1 MSKSRHHFIQIGDP
15 DDITGPLPIFVTKQ
29 RDDRAERL
37 RAVNYARAS
46 VGLEGFK
53 LSKADEENAR
63 AYVDGETTLDE
74 LIAASI
80 APT

>member
-1 MSKSRHHFIQIGDP
+1 MMSNDKPNFVE
-15 DDITGPLPIFVTKQ
+15 TGAAAPLPIFVTKQ

-53 LSKADEENAR
+53 LSAVVEEENAR
-63 AYVDGETTLDE
+63 AYVEGEITLDE
-74 LIAASI
+74 FIERS
-80 APT
+80 TTH